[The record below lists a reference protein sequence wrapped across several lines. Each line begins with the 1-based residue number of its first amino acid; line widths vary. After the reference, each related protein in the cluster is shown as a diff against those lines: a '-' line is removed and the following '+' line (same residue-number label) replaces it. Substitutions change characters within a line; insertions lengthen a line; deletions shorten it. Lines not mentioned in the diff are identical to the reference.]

1 MSKRLWFTVIS
12 LAAAVTYGCGGGG
25 GGTPTTTGGSA
36 TSPIT
41 AGPTLANYGSIDLIG
56 PSGLAKNNPQGDSL
70 FFDVLAVGDANMD
83 GHDDI
88 LLGLMRN
95 DARTGKSV
103 PRTVKPVLLL
113 FDPKLNQFVASEEF
127 AAVVSAHI
135 WPRQGSI
142 QDFDGDGRNDIF
154 IGDTGID
161 GLDNNCGYQNSLIL
175 NKRTGMVNASNTLPQ
190 GWDYSHGLVVTDFDK
205 DGVKDLLVL
214 NSPYLINQ
222 WNKLNTTTCEG
233 FNGQTIRNRSYA
245 FSAVRT
251 AELSLLLTADDL
263 DADGNP
269 PLNLTDKYSREQ
281 HVGAAA
287 DLNGDGFPDLVLGG
301 SNIITILESD
311 GKQSFK
317 KSQRSPPPPGLLSL
331 IDSNSCSKKWGKCNT
346 PYSFVLTT
354 DLDGDGQAEIIASLA
369 YNNFGSWQGQYF
381 QVLKKVN
388 GEWRDVSDKFFPTQ
402 NGVRGSAT
410 WCYRVELV
418 DLNLDGTLDLVCN
431 NLDSQNSKVFWL
443 YQDGAFKPW
452 GSPPEQSGKRY
463 TVLTV
468 GGRRHVLGI
477 SGISSA
483 QIVGWKY

>member
-1 MSKRLWFTVIS
+1 MSKRFLFAAFLLAVAVIC
-12 LAAAVTYGCGGGG
+12 GCGGGG
-25 GGTPTTTGGSA
+25 GGASSTPSAATGNPA
-36 TSPIT
+36 
-41 AGPTLANYGSIDLIG
+41 AVGPTLVNYGSIDLTE
-56 PSGLAKNNPQGDSL
+56 PSGLTKNNPQGDSI
-70 FFDVLAVGDANMD
+70 FFDVLAIGDVNMD

-103 PRTVKPVLLL
+103 PRTIKPVLLL

-127 AAVVSAHI
+127 AAVVSPHI

-154 IGDTGID
+154 IGDTGVD
-161 GLDNNCGYQNSLIL
+161 GLSNNCGYQNSLIL
-175 NKRTGMVNASNTLPQ
+175 NKRTGMINASATLPQ
-190 GWDYSHGLVVTDFDK
+190 GWDYSHGLVVADFDT

-222 WNKLNTTTCEG
+222 WNKLNATTCEG

-245 FSAVRT
+245 FSPVKT
-251 AELSLLLTADDL
+251 AELSLLLAADDF
-263 DADGNP
+263 DTDGNP
-269 PLNLTDKYSREQ
+269 PLNMTDKYSREQ
-281 HVGAAA
+281 HVGTAV

-301 SNIITILESD
+301 SGVITILESN

-317 KSQRSPPPPGLLSL
+317 KSQRLPPPPGLLSL
-331 IDSNSCSKKWGKCNT
+331 IDPNSCSKYWGKCDT

-354 DLDGDGQAEIIASLA
+354 DLDGDGQPEIIASLA
-369 YNNFGSWQGQYF
+369 YNNFGNWQGQYF
-381 QVLKKVN
+381 QVLKRVN
-388 GEWRDVSDKFFPTQ
+388 GEWRDLSDKFFPIQ
-402 NGVRGSAT
+402 NGVAGRAT

-443 YQDGAFKPW
+443 YQDGTFKPW
-452 GSPPEQSGKRY
+452 ASPPEQSGKRY
-463 TVLTV
+463 TALTV
-468 GGRRHVLGI
+468 GGKRHVLGI
-477 SGISSA
+477 SGVSSA
-483 QIVGWKY
+483 QISGWKY